1 MGVKWLDYAP
11 GFPMVGSN
19 AGSIPATSTNGAK
32 HEGRFGCVVIHESL
46 SPESVGRCARGHAPS
61 IITAQAGAD
70 KHWLVRYMARRV
82 A

>member
-1 MGVKWLDYAP
+1 
-11 GFPMVGSN
+11 
-19 AGSIPATSTNGAK
+19 
-32 HEGRFGCVVIHESL
+32 
-46 SPESVGRCARGHAPS
+46 VGRCARGHAPS